1 MKLPDHPDALPGE
14 QPPRDGLNHC
24 RLFHSAAH
32 LLSRFLL
39 DQMVPRVGFEP
50 TTYRLRSGC
59 STAELPGQRPVGD
72 RGAYRDELLA
82 SNPALAKPF
91 RDINRWSRSWA
102 QFLRGL
108 AIRCRAR
115 EASGEGR

>member
-1 MKLPDHPDALPGE
+1 M
-14 QPPRDGLNHC
+14 
-24 RLFHSAAH
+24 
-32 LLSRFLL
+32 RFYM

-82 SNPALAKPF
+82 SNPIAAKPI
-91 RDINRWSRSWA
+91 RDRLSRSLSAGW
-102 QFLRGL
+102 QLPLQLPFFGTR
-108 AIRCRAR
+108 RF
-115 EASGEGR
+115 